1 MTKFTES
8 FLDDLRS
15 RLPVSS
21 VVGRYRELIKKG
33 HEHVVKDDP
42 SISVN
47 DTKKLWYDFGK
58 NQKGGDIFDWVIHA
72 DGVDFVEAV
81 TRCASYAGIR
91 ISDTENRGATDSGRR
106 AGEGDRRPVPD
117 GHRQPAPAAGRDK
130 GSDVAAKGPRKIV
143 ATYDYQDAHGRLI
156 YQVVRYE
163 PKGFSQRRPYHEET
177 GVWVWGLD
185 SGEFMR
191 HGPGKDWVRYDEK
204 RYAERGFKQR
214 KTIDGGIEHSLY
226 RMPQLV
232 EAIDVDETVWLPE
245 GEKDVHA
252 LERWDF
258 VAATNSG
265 GAKHW
270 SERHAAHFHGADVII
285 PIDNDDAGRERGHKL
300 AASLKGIAKRIRI
313 LDLSHHWTGMPEKAD
328 VTDWQQAGGTREKLL
343 EIVEKLPDWTPA
355 PPPTTFGALR
365 FVDLDL
371 PAREHEW
378 LIKGVLPRCDKSIMA
393 GEPGSG
399 KSFAATDIA
408 FAVAR
413 AALDPSHQYMGR
425 KVHGGLALYQAGEG
439 GLGLRNRMRAY
450 RQYHSIHSEVN
461 LPFVLMP
468 QELNLFSS
476 DDPVNRFIDEAKRW
490 SSYYEMP
497 VGIVT
502 IDTFSAATTG
512 ANENMAEDMT
522 KALNRGEKI
531 ANALNTHVQFVHHW
545 NKAGSLRGWSG
556 LRGNVE
562 TVLECEVLDTTEREG
577 EIERPIRILR
587 ISKQKDGVAGLSWKW
602 TLPAIE
608 IGRDVDGDA
617 VTSCIVRPLGEVDAP
632 AATVVRGKNVGVLLN
647 DMRVSIFRALLDALD
662 LYGEPPPA
670 VLGLPASITKVTKLV
685 HHYQSYTRKV
695 VPNPESP
702 KENQKTLRSR
712 MKAFREFGVNAGIIG
727 VHKIGGEE
735 TAEAYIWPTGKPV
748 FGRGLQWPPRSLAAA
763 EEDDNSVDPVDDFW
777 GQ

>member
-21 VVGRYRELIKKG
+21 VVGRYRELIRKG
-33 HEHVVKDDP
+33 HEHVVKDDQ

-47 DTKKLWYDFGK
+47 DAKKLWYDFGK
-58 NQKGGDIFDWVIHA
+58 NQKGGDIFDWIVFA

-81 TRCASYAGIR
+81 KRCAGYAGIA
-91 ISDTENRGATDSGRR
+91 IESDSSPRASRSGGSSDGRR
-106 AGEGDRRPVPD
+106 DQAVSKADARP
-117 GHRQPAPAAGRDK
+117 
-130 GSDVAAKGPRKIV
+130 DVHAEKPKPGPRQIV
-143 ATYDYQDAHGRLI
+143 ATYDYTDEHGRLI

-185 SGEFMR
+185 SGEYMR
-191 HGPGKDWVRYDEK
+191 YGPGKDWVRYDEK
-204 RYAERGFKQR
+204 RYAERGFKQ
-214 KTIDGGIEHSLY
+214 KKFIDGGIEHGLY
-226 RMPQLV
+226 RLPDLL
-232 EAIDVDETVWLPE
+232 EAIDSDETVWLPE
-245 GEKDVHA
+245 GEKDVHT
-252 LERWDF
+252 LGRWDL

-270 SERHAAHFHGADVII
+270 SDRHAAHFRNADVII
-285 PIDNDDAGRERGHKL
+285 PIDHDDAGRERGHKL
-300 AASLKGIAKRIRI
+300 AASLKGIAKRVRI

-328 VTDWQQAGGTREKLL
+328 ITDWQQAGGTRDKLL
-343 EIVEKLPDWTPA
+343 EIVERLPEWTPA
-355 PPPTTFGALR
+355 PPPSTFGALR

-378 LIKGVLPRCDKSIMA
+378 LIKGVLPRCDMSIIA

-399 KSFAATDIA
+399 KSFAATDIG
-408 FAVAR
+408 FAIAR
-413 AALDPSHQYMGR
+413 AALDPSHEYMGR
-425 KVHGGLALYQAGEG
+425 KVRGGLALYQAGEG

-450 RQYHSIHSEVN
+450 RQYHGVPSDLN

-468 QELNLFSS
+468 QELNLFSG
-476 DDPVNRFIDEAKRW
+476 DDPVNRFIEEAKKW
-490 SSYYEMP
+490 SSYYELP
-497 VGIVT
+497 VEIVT
-502 IDTFSAATTG
+502 VDTFSAATTG

-522 KALNRGEKI
+522 KALNRGKKI
-531 ANALNTHVQFVHHW
+531 ADALNTHVQFVHHW

-562 TVLECEVLDTTEREG
+562 TVLEVEVLDQTEREG
-577 EIERPIRILR
+577 EIERPIRIVR
-587 ISKQKDGVAGLSWKW
+587 ISKQKDGVSGLSWKW
-602 TLPAIE
+602 TLPAVE
-608 IGRDVDGDA
+608 IAKDVDGDP

-632 AATVVRGKNVGVLLN
+632 AATVVRGKNVGVMLN
-647 DMRVSIFRALLDALD
+647 DMRVGIFRALLDAVD
-662 LYGEPPPA
+662 LYGEAPPA

-695 VPNPESP
+695 VPHPENA
-702 KENQKTLRSR
+702 KANQKTLRSR

-735 TAEAYIWPTGKPV
+735 TADAYIWATGKPV
-748 FGRGLQWPPRSLAAA
+748 FGRGLQWPPRSMTAAA